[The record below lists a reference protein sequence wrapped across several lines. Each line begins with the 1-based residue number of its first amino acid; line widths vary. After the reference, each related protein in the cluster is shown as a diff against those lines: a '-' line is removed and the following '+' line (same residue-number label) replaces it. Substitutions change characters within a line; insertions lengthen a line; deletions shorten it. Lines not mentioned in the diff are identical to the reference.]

1 MATWSSSITE
11 SGTIPFMPTS
21 LKFLRKRETRSNG
34 GKPSDWS
41 ATAIPWRGQRST
53 SKCVRTAGPSIL
65 CPGLRSHRYFYSVK
79 IVYEPIERN
88 SARRQPMR
96 FVGKHG
102 MPVALLFV
110 GMALGFFLAGHWVP
124 NVAAVPRQDYES
136 LQAFTNILSIV
147 KKSYVQEVDTKNLI
161 NGAINGMLSSLDP
174 HSAYLTPDL
183 YKELQMDTQGRF
195 GGLGIEITVKNGVLT
210 VVSPIEDTP
219 AFKAGIKPGDMI
231 FKIGDEFTKDMT
243 LVDAVKKM
251 RGPKGTKIKI
261 SIKREGVPE
270 LIDYTLERDT
280 IRVQSVRSR
289 GLDEGYGYIRL
300 AQFQERSDR
309 DVQKALEKLAAEKG
323 GLKGLVLDLRNNPG
337 GLLTQ
342 AVRVA
347 DLFLDS
353 GLIVYT
359 EGRIESQKQ
368 KFFAQKEGS
377 WLDFPIVVLVN
388 GGSASASE
396 IVAGA
401 LQDHKRAVVLGT
413 KTFGKGS
420 VQTIL
425 PLDDNSALRLT
436 TARYFTPKGR
446 SIQATGI
453 VPDIVVENATTPDGK
468 PDAPRRPGLREENLP
483 GHLQNPTQTPNST
496 QDQLDKEKE
505 NQIPSSGPTGDETID
520 NDAQLKRA
528 LDLLKSWDVFKQI
541 VQKKAA

>member
-1 MATWSSSITE
+1 MRI
-11 SGTIPFMPTS
+11 
-21 LKFLRKRETRSNG
+21 
-34 GKPSDWS
+34 
-41 ATAIPWRGQRST
+41 
-53 SKCVRTAGPSIL
+53 
-65 CPGLRSHRYFYSVK
+65 VK
-79 IVYEPIERN
+79 
-88 SARRQPMR
+88 
-96 FVGKHG
+96 KHG
-102 MPVALLFV
+102 MPVVLLLV
-110 GMALGFFLAGHWVP
+110 GIALGFFLAGQWVP
-124 NVAAVPRQDYES
+124 SVSAVPRQDYES
-136 LQAFTNILSIV
+136 LEAFTNVLSIV
-147 KKSYVQEVDTKNLI
+147 KKNYVEDVDTKNLVT
-161 NGAINGMLSSLDP
+161 GAINGMLSSLDP

-195 GGLGIEITVKNGVLT
+195 GGLGIEITVRNGVLT

-219 AFKAGIKPGDMI
+219 AFKAGVKPGDMI
-231 FKIGDEFTKDMT
+231 FKIEDEFTKDMT

-251 RGPKGTKIKI
+251 RGPKGTKINI

-270 LIDYTLERDT
+270 LIDFTLVRDT

-289 GLDEGYGYIRL
+289 TLEEGYGYIRL

-309 DVQKALEKLAAEKG
+309 DLQKALEKLAAEKG
-323 GLKGLVLDLRNNPG
+323 GIKGLVLDLRNNPG

-342 AVRVA
+342 AVRVS

-368 KFFAQKEGS
+368 KYFAHKEGTWS
-377 WLDFPIVVLVN
+377 GFPMVVLVN

-436 TARYFTPKGR
+436 TARYFTPNGR
-446 SIQATGI
+446 SIQALGI
-453 VPDIVVENATTPDGK
+453 VPDIIVDGSSSQ
-468 PDAPRRPGLREENLP
+468 DAKAAEEKKRQSLREENLP
-483 GHLQNPTQTPNST
+483 GHLLNPQQNSAPQTPP
-496 QDQLDKEKE
+496 QDQSDKEKLVP
-505 NQIPSSGPTGDETID
+505 PSAPTGDESID
-520 NDAQLKRA
+520 NDVQLKRA
-528 LDLLKSWDVFKQI
+528 LDLLKSWDVFKQL

>member
-1 MATWSSSITE
+1 MRLIGRHSSSLAVLVAGI
-11 SGTIPFMPTS
+11 
-21 LKFLRKRETRSNG
+21 
-34 GKPSDWS
+34 
-41 ATAIPWRGQRST
+41 AI
-53 SKCVRTAGPSIL
+53 
-65 CPGLRSHRYFYSVK
+65 
-79 IVYEPIERN
+79 
-88 SARRQPMR
+88 
-96 FVGKHG
+96 
-102 MPVALLFV
+102 
-110 GMALGFFLAGHWVP
+110 GFFLAGQWVP
-124 NVAAVPRQDYES
+124 SVSAVPRQDYES
-136 LQAFTNILSIV
+136 LELFTNILSIV
-147 KKSYVQEVDTKNLI
+147 KKNYVEDVDTKNLVS
-161 NGAINGMLSSLDP
+161 GAVSGMLTSLDP
-174 HSAYLTPDL
+174 HSAYLTPEH
-183 YKELQMDTQGRF
+183 YKDLQMDTQGRF
-195 GGLGIEITVKNGVLT
+195 GGLGIEITIKSGVLT

-231 FKIGDEFTKDMT
+231 FKIEEEFTKDMT

-251 RGPKGTKIKI
+251 RGAKGTKINI

-270 LIDYTLERDT
+270 LIDFPLVRDT

-289 GLDEGYGYIRL
+289 TLEPGYGYIRL

-309 DVQKALEKLAAEKG
+309 DVQKALESLIAGKD

-342 AVRVA
+342 AVRIS

-359 EGRIESQKQ
+359 DGRIDSQKQ
-368 KFFAQKEGS
+368 KYFSQKNAS
-377 WLDFPIVVLVN
+377 WLEFPIVVLVN

-401 LQDHKRAVVLGT
+401 LQDHRRAVVLGT

-453 VPDIVVENATTPDGK
+453 VPDIVVDNTPAQDGK
-468 PDAPRRPGLREENLP
+468 PEERKRPSGIREENLP
-483 GHLQNPTQTPNST
+483 GHLQNQNKAPAEESEQAPKDRTV
-496 QDQLDKEKE
+496 
-505 NQIPSSGPTGDETID
+505 PSSGPTGDETID
-520 NDAQLKRA
+520 KDLQLKRA

-541 VQKKAA
+541 VQKPAP

>member
-1 MATWSSSITE
+1 M
-11 SGTIPFMPTS
+11 
-21 LKFLRKRETRSNG
+21 
-34 GKPSDWS
+34 
-41 ATAIPWRGQRST
+41 Q
-53 SKCVRTAGPSIL
+53 
-65 CPGLRSHRYFYSVK
+65 
-79 IVYEPIERN
+79 
-88 SARRQPMR
+88 SARR
-96 FVGKHG
+96 HI
-102 MPVALLFV
+102 MPIVLLFLGV
-110 GMALGFFLAGHWVP
+110 ALGFFLAGQWVP
-124 NVAAVPRQDYES
+124 NVSAVPRQDYES
-136 LQAFTNILSIV
+136 LEAFTNILSIV
-147 KKSYVQEVDTKNLI
+147 KKNYVEDVETKTLV
-161 NGAINGMLSSLDP
+161 NGAINGMLNSLDP
-174 HSAYLTPDL
+174 HSAYLTPEL
-183 YKELQMDTQGRF
+183 YKDLQMDTQGRF
-195 GGLGIEITVKNGVLT
+195 GGLGIEITVKGGVLT

-231 FKIGDEFTKDMT
+231 FKIEDEFTKDMT

-251 RGPKGTKIKI
+251 RGPKGTKINL

-270 LIDYTLERDT
+270 LIDFTLMRDT

-289 GLDEGYGYIRL
+289 VLESGYGYIRL

-342 AVRVA
+342 AVRIA

-368 KFFAQKEGS
+368 KYFAQKDGS
-377 WLDFPIVVLVN
+377 WMDFPMVVLVN

-436 TARYFTPKGR
+436 TARYFTPSGR

-453 VPDIVVENATTPDGK
+453 VPDIVVDATQPQDGK
-468 PDAPRRPGLREENLP
+468 PEEKKRPTLREENLP
-483 GHLQNPTQTPNST
+483 GHLPSPQSAPAQP
-496 QDQLDKEKE
+496 QDQSDKDKE
-505 NQIPSSGPTGDETID
+505 NLVPSSAPTGDESID
-520 NDAQLKRA
+520 NDAQLKRS
-528 LDLLKSWDVFKQI
+528 LDLLKSWDVFKQL